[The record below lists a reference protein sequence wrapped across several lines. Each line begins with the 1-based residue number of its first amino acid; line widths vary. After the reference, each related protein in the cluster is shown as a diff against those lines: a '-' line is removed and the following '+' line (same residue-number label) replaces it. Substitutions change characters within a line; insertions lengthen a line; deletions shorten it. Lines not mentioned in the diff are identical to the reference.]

1 MNVRAKDNET
11 TAIHQQSENLKMQA
25 QQQEELARLFQAH
38 MSLNQQLKPPTPP
51 PEQDSCLGQPL
62 QQHTQVQDLA
72 RVASPIVYSSTHYTH
87 SSHVAQSPSTA
98 PARTH
103 IDAADLQN
111 IFLNNSIDPSLLFPS
126 QVDLFQNA
134 DDSQRLRLLEL
145 WRISL
150 PSGRPGSP
158 LSPDDIQYNV
168 AQQLYDWPPTS
179 LAQEEAMAK
188 LRYEHIMAEKTQ
200 SEHILGHEE
209 ELAHSMSPKS
219 ESAAVKETR
228 VFLASNSENAEP
240 YMASGYDML
249 AKREYEA
256 SAEAAL
262 RESQRYNQA
271 TDPVYNSPGKD
282 MGNIMEM
289 ENRYGAFAHARD
301 YDVQPV
307 HADDE
312 MVM

>member
-1 MNVRAKDNET
+1 
-11 TAIHQQSENLKMQA
+11 MQA

-51 PEQDSCLGQPL
+51 PEQEQEMCLGQPL
-62 QQHTQVQDLA
+62 QVQEQAQAQDIN
-72 RVASPIVYSSTHYTH
+72 RIASPIVYSSTHYTH
-87 SSHVAQSPSTA
+87 SAHLASPQRPSTA

-103 IDAADLQN
+103 IDPSDLQN
-111 IFLNNSIDPSLLFPS
+111 IFINNSIDPSLLFPS
-126 QVDLFQNA
+126 QVDLFHNA

-150 PSGRPGSP
+150 PSNRPGSP
-158 LSPDDIQYNV
+158 LSLSGDIQFNV

-188 LRYEHIMAEKTQ
+188 LRYEHIMAEKAQ
-200 SEHILGHEE
+200 SDHILGHEE
-209 ELAHSMSPKS
+209 ELATSMSPKS
-219 ESAAVKETR
+219 ESEAVRETR
-228 VFLASNSENAEP
+228 VVLASNEGGENVEP

-256 SAEAAL
+256 SAL
-262 RESQRYNQA
+262 REGRYNQA
-271 TDPVYNSPGKD
+271 TDPVYNSPGKSYV
-282 MGNIMEM
+282 EM

-307 HADDE
+307 RDDDE

>member
-1 MNVRAKDNET
+1 MQQQNED
-11 TAIHQQSENLKMQA
+11 INMQQ

-38 MSLNQQLKPPTPP
+38 MSLNQQIKPPTPP

-62 QQHTQVQDLA
+62 QQHVQDVA

-87 SSHVAQSPSTA
+87 SSHVVPQRPVTA

-103 IDAADLQN
+103 IDVADLQN

-150 PSGRPGSP
+150 PHGRPG
-158 LSPDDIQYNV
+158 SPDDIQYNV
-168 AQQLYDWPPTS
+168 SQQLYDWPPTS

-188 LRYEHIMAEKTQ
+188 LRYEHIMAEKAQ
-200 SEHILGHEE
+200 SEHILSHEE
-209 ELAHSMSPKS
+209 ALAHSMSPKS

-228 VFLASNSENAEP
+228 VFLASTSENAEP

-262 RESQRYNQA
+262 RESHRYNQA
-271 TDPVYNSPGKD
+271 TDPVYNSPGKN
-282 MGNIMEM
+282 MGSIMEM

-307 HADDE
+307 HVDDE